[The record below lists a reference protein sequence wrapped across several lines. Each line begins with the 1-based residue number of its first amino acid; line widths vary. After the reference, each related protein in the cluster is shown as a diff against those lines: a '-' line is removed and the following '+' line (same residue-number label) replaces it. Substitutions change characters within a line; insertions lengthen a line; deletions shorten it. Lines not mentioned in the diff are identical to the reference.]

1 MSLQDMKRQ
10 IQSVD
15 NTAKMTGAMQTISAV
30 KLSRA
35 RERLDRIRP
44 YTDNMQQ
51 MMRDIASRAG
61 GGNPLLSG
69 REEVRN
75 VAVCTVTS
83 DRGLAGPFNA
93 QVLRQTMQFR
103 QEQDTDIVQV
113 VTGRKGVEFFRF
125 GKMSIEEAF
134 IGFSDGPTFE
144 KAQEIGRHLTQLF
157 EDEEA
162 DEVYLVYNQFQSALV
177 QRPTVTRLLPAA
189 PDDAGEEDEEDE
201 DGKEDEDGNNIPF
214 EFVPEA
220 EELLDRLVPKYVET
234 LVFRALFE
242 SAAGEHGS
250 RMSAMKSA
258 TDAAH
263 EMSEDLKQQMNKA
276 RQAAITQEIIEIAAA
291 AEALGS

>member
-35 RERLDRIRP
+35 RDRLDRIRP

-51 MMRDIASRAG
+51 MMQDIASKAG
-61 GGNPLLSG
+61 GNNPLLAG

-103 QEQDTDIVQV
+103 QEQDADIVQV
-113 VTGRKGVEFFRF
+113 VTGRKAVEFFRF
-125 GKMSIEEAF
+125 GRISVEEAF
-134 IGFSDGPTFE
+134 TGFSDEPSFE
-144 KAQEIGRHLTQLF
+144 KAQEIGRYLTRLF

-162 DEVYLVYNQFQSALV
+162 DEVHLVYNQFKSALV
-177 QRPTVTRLLPAA
+177 QQPTVTRLLPAS
-189 PDDAGEEDEEDE
+189 PEGTDEEDDEE
-201 DGKEDEDGNNIPF
+201 DGEGEERGNPF
-214 EFVPEA
+214 EFIPDA
-220 EELLDRLVPKYVET
+220 ETILERLVPKYVET

-258 TDAAH
+258 TDAAN

-276 RQAAITQEIIEIAAA
+276 RQAAITAEIIEIAAA
-291 AEALGS
+291 AEALGG

>member
-51 MMRDIASRAG
+51 MMQDIASRAG
-61 GGNPLLSG
+61 GKNPLLAG

-103 QEQDTDIVQV
+103 QEQDADIVQV
-113 VTGRKGVEFFRF
+113 VTGRKAVEFFRF
-125 GKMSIEEAF
+125 GRISVEEAF
-134 IGFSDGPTFE
+134 TGFSDEPSFE
-144 KAQEIGRHLTQLF
+144 KAQEIGRYLTRLF

-162 DEVYLVYNQFQSALV
+162 DEVHLVYNQFKSALV
-177 QRPTVTRLLPAA
+177 QQPTVTRLLPAA
-189 PDDAGEEDEEDE
+189 PEDMGEEDEEDGE
-201 DGKEDEDGNNIPF
+201 NGEGGERSNPF
-214 EFVPEA
+214 EFIPDA
-220 EELLDRLVPKYVET
+220 ETILERLVPKYVET
-234 LVFRALFE
+234 LIFRALFE

-258 TDAAH
+258 TDAAN

-276 RQAAITQEIIEIAAA
+276 RQAAITAEIIEIAAA
-291 AEALGS
+291 AEALGG

>member
-15 NTAKMTGAMQTISAV
+15 NTAKITGAMQTISAV

-61 GGNPLLSG
+61 GNNPLLAG

-75 VAVCTVTS
+75 VAVCTITS

-93 QVLRQTMQFR
+93 QVLRRTMEFR
-103 QEQDTDIVQV
+103 QEQDADIVQV
-113 VTGRKGVEFFRF
+113 VTGRKAVEFFRF
-125 GKMSIEEAF
+125 GRMSVEEAF
-134 IGFSDGPTFE
+134 TGFSDQPSFE
-144 KAQEIGRHLTQLF
+144 KAQEIGRHLTRLF

-162 DEVYLVYNQFQSALV
+162 DEVHLVYNQFQSALV
-177 QRPTVTRLLPAA
+177 QRATVTRLLPAA
-189 PDDAGEEDEEDE
+189 PEDTEEDEEDGE
-201 DGKEDEDGNNIPF
+201 EEERGNPF
-214 EFVPEA
+214 EFIPDA
-220 EELLDRLVPKYVET
+220 EVILERLVPKYVET
-234 LVFRALFE
+234 LIFRALFE

-258 TDAAH
+258 TDAAN

-291 AEALGS
+291 AEALG

>member
-44 YTDNMQQ
+44 YTDNMHQ
-51 MMRDIASRAG
+51 MMQDIASRAG
-61 GGNPLLSG
+61 GDNPLLAG

-103 QEQDTDIVQV
+103 QEQDADIVQV
-113 VTGRKGVEFFRF
+113 VTGRKAVEFFRF
-125 GKMSIEEAF
+125 GRISVEETF
-134 IGFSDGPTFE
+134 TGFSDQPSFE
-144 KAQEIGRHLTQLF
+144 KAQEIGRYLTRLF

-162 DEVYLVYNQFQSALV
+162 DEVHLVYNQFKSALV
-177 QRPTVTRLLPAA
+177 QQPTVTRLLPAA
-189 PDDAGEEDEEDE
+189 PEDMGEEDEEDGE
-201 DGKEDEDGNNIPF
+201 NGEGGERSNPF
-214 EFVPEA
+214 EFIPDA
-220 EELLDRLVPKYVET
+220 ETILERLVPKYVET
-234 LVFRALFE
+234 LIFRALFE

-258 TDAAH
+258 TDAAN

-276 RQAAITQEIIEIAAA
+276 RQAAITAEIIEIAAA
-291 AEALGS
+291 AEALGG

>member
-10 IQSVD
+10 IESIQ

-35 RERLDRIRP
+35 RDRLERIRP
-44 YTDNMQQ
+44 YTGEMQQ
-51 MMRDIASRAG
+51 MMQDIASRAG
-61 GGNPLLSG
+61 GDNPLLVG
-69 REEVRN
+69 REEVNN

-93 QVLRQTMQFR
+93 QVLRLTMDFH
-103 QEQDTDIVQV
+103 QEQNANIVQV
-113 VTGRKGVEFFRF
+113 VTGRKAVEFFRF
-125 GKMSIEEAF
+125 GGVSIEEAF
-134 IGFSDGPTFE
+134 VGFSDIPSFE

-162 DEVYLVYNQFQSALV
+162 DEVHLVYNQFQSALV
-177 QRPTVTRLLPAA
+177 QRPTRTRLLPVA
-189 PDDAGEEDEEDE
+189 PEGMDEEESEEEGDE
-201 DGKEDEDGNNIPF
+201 ENGSSVPF

-220 EELLDRLVPKYVET
+220 DELLDRLVPKYVET
-234 LVFRALFE
+234 VVFRALFE

-250 RMSAMKSA
+250 RMTAMKSA
-258 TDAAH
+258 TDAAN
-263 EMSEDLKQQMNKA
+263 EMAEDLQQQMNKM

-291 AEALGS
+291 AEALGG

>member
-10 IQSVD
+10 IQSVN

-35 RERLDRIRP
+35 RERLNRIRP

-51 MMRDIASRAG
+51 MMQDIASRARG
-61 GGNPLLSG
+61 KNPLLAG
-69 REEVRN
+69 REEVSN
-75 VAVCTVTS
+75 VAVCTITS

-93 QVLRQTMQFR
+93 QVLRRTMEFR
-103 QEQDTDIVQV
+103 QEQDANIVQV
-113 VTGRKGVEFFRF
+113 VTGRKAVEFFRF
-125 GKMSIEEAF
+125 GRMSVKEAF
-134 IGFSDGPTFE
+134 TGFSDEPSFE
-144 KAQEIGRHLTQLF
+144 KAQEIGRYLTQLF

-162 DEVYLVYNQFQSALV
+162 DEVHLVYNQFQSALV
-177 QRPTVTRLLPAA
+177 QRATVTRLLPAA
-189 PDDAGEEDEEDE
+189 PDDGDEEDEEDGE
-201 DGKEDEDGNNIPF
+201 EEGGNPF
-214 EFVPEA
+214 EFIPDA
-220 EELLDRLVPKYVET
+220 ETILERLVPKYVET

-258 TDAAH
+258 TDAAN
-263 EMSEDLKQQMNKA
+263 EMAEDLQQQMNKA

-291 AEALGS
+291 AEALGG

>member
-51 MMRDIASRAG
+51 MMQDIASKAG
-61 GGNPLLSG
+61 GDNPLLAG

-103 QEQDTDIVQV
+103 QEQDADIVQV
-113 VTGRKGVEFFRF
+113 VTGRKAVEFFRF
-125 GKMSIEEAF
+125 GRISVEEAF
-134 IGFSDGPTFE
+134 TGFSDQPSFE
-144 KAQEIGRHLTQLF
+144 KAQEIGRYLTRLF

-162 DEVYLVYNQFQSALV
+162 DEVHLVYNQFKSALV
-177 QRPTVTRLLPAA
+177 QQPTVTRLLPAA
-189 PDDAGEEDEEDE
+189 PEDMGEEDEEDGE
-201 DGKEDEDGNNIPF
+201 NGEGGERSNPF
-214 EFVPEA
+214 EFIPDA
-220 EELLDRLVPKYVET
+220 ETILERLVPKYVET
-234 LVFRALFE
+234 LIFRALFE

-258 TDAAH
+258 TDAAN

-276 RQAAITQEIIEIAAA
+276 RQAAITAEIIEIAAA
-291 AEALGS
+291 AEALGG

>member
-10 IQSVD
+10 IQSIQ

-35 RERLDRIRP
+35 RERLDRVRP
-44 YTDNMQQ
+44 YTDEMQQ

-61 GGNPLLSG
+61 GDNPLLVG
-69 REEVRN
+69 REEVSN

-93 QVLRQTMQFR
+93 QVLRLTMEFY
-103 QEQDTDIVQV
+103 QEQNADIVQV
-113 VTGRKGVEFFRF
+113 VTGRKAVEFFRF
-125 GKMSIEEAF
+125 GGVNIEEAF
-134 IGFSDGPTFE
+134 VGFSDSPSFE

-162 DEVYLVYNQFQSALV
+162 DEVHLVYNQFQSALV
-177 QRPTVTRLLPAA
+177 QRPTRTRLLPAA
-189 PDDAGEEDEEDE
+189 PEGMDAEDEEDEEDGE
-201 DGKEDEDGNNIPF
+201 EEEGGTPF
-214 EFVPEA
+214 EFVPA
-220 EELLDRLVPKYVET
+220 ADELLDRLVPKYVET
-234 LVFRALFE
+234 VVFRALFE
-242 SAAGEHGS
+242 SAAGEHGA

-258 TDAAH
+258 TDAAN
-263 EMSEDLKQQMNKA
+263 EMAEDLQQQMNKA

-291 AEALGS
+291 AEALGG

>member
-10 IQSVD
+10 IQSID

-44 YTDNMQQ
+44 YTDNMDE
-51 MMRDIASRAG
+51 MMRDIARAG
-61 GGNPLLSG
+61 GNNELLVG
-69 REEVRN
+69 REEVSN

-93 QVLRQTMQFR
+93 QVLRRTMQFR
-103 QEQDTDIVQV
+103 QEQDADIVQV
-113 VTGRKGVEFFRF
+113 VTGRKAVEFFRF
-125 GKMSIEEAF
+125 GRISLEEAYV
-134 IGFSDGPTFE
+134 GFSDSPSYE
-144 KAQEIGRHLTQLF
+144 KAREIGHRLTQLF

-162 DEVYLVYNQFQSALV
+162 DEVYLVYNRFQSALV
-177 QRPTVTRLLPAA
+177 QRATVVRLLPVGSNT
-189 PDDAGEEDEEDE
+189 GEEEEEGEDE
-201 DGKEDEDGNNIPF
+201 GGNPF
-214 EFVPEA
+214 EFIPGPDEI
-220 EELLDRLVPKYVET
+220 LKRLVPKYVET
-234 LVFRALFE
+234 LIFRALYE

-258 TDAAH
+258 TDAAN

-291 AEALGS
+291 AEALGG

>member
-51 MMRDIASRAG
+51 MMQDIASKAG
-61 GGNPLLSG
+61 GNNPLLAG

-103 QEQDTDIVQV
+103 QEQDADIVQV
-113 VTGRKGVEFFRF
+113 VTGRKAVEFFRF
-125 GKMSIEEAF
+125 GRISVEEAF
-134 IGFSDGPTFE
+134 TGFSDEPSFE
-144 KAQEIGRHLTQLF
+144 KAQEIGRYLTRLF

-162 DEVYLVYNQFQSALV
+162 DEVHLVYNQFKSALV
-177 QRPTVTRLLPAA
+177 QQPTVTRLLPAA
-189 PDDAGEEDEEDE
+189 PEDMGEEDEEDGE
-201 DGKEDEDGNNIPF
+201 NGEGGERSNPF
-214 EFVPEA
+214 EFIPDA
-220 EELLDRLVPKYVET
+220 ETILERLVPKYVET

-258 TDAAH
+258 TDAAN

-276 RQAAITQEIIEIAAA
+276 RQAAITAEIIEIAAA
-291 AEALGS
+291 AEALGG

>member
-51 MMRDIASRAG
+51 MMQDIASRAG
-61 GGNPLLSG
+61 GDNPLLAG
-69 REEVRN
+69 REEVNN
-75 VAVCTVTS
+75 VAVCTITS

-93 QVLRQTMQFR
+93 QVLRRTMEFR
-103 QEQDTDIVQV
+103 REQDADIVQV
-113 VTGRKGVEFFRF
+113 VTGRKAVEFFRF
-125 GKMSIEEAF
+125 GRINLEEAF
-134 IGFSDGPTFE
+134 TGFSDEPSFE
-144 KAQEIGRHLTQLF
+144 KAQEIGRHLTRLF

-177 QRPTVTRLLPAA
+177 QRATVTRLLPAA
-189 PDDAGEEDEEDE
+189 PEDTDEEDDEE
-201 DGKEDEDGNNIPF
+201 DGEGEERGNPF
-214 EFVPEA
+214 EFIPDA
-220 EELLDRLVPKYVET
+220 EVLLERLVPKYVET

-258 TDAAH
+258 TDAAN

>member
-51 MMRDIASRAG
+51 MMQDIASRAG
-61 GGNPLLSG
+61 GDNPLLAG
-69 REEVRN
+69 REEVNN
-75 VAVCTVTS
+75 VAVCAITS

-93 QVLRQTMQFR
+93 QVLRRTMEFR
-103 QEQDTDIVQV
+103 QEQDADIVQV
-113 VTGRKGVEFFRF
+113 VTGRKAVEFFRF
-125 GKMSIEEAF
+125 GRINLEEAF
-134 IGFSDGPTFE
+134 TGFSDEPSFE
-144 KAQEIGRHLTQLF
+144 KAQEIGRHLTRLF

-177 QRPTVTRLLPAA
+177 QRATVTRLLPAA
-189 PDDAGEEDEEDE
+189 PEDTDEEDDEE
-201 DGKEDEDGNNIPF
+201 DGEGEERGNPF
-214 EFVPEA
+214 EFIPDA
-220 EELLDRLVPKYVET
+220 EVLLERLVPKYVET

-258 TDAAH
+258 TDAAN

>member
-51 MMRDIASRAG
+51 MMQDIASRAG
-61 GGNPLLSG
+61 GKNPLLAG

-75 VAVCTVTS
+75 VAVCTITS

-93 QVLRQTMQFR
+93 QVLRRTMQFR
-103 QEQDTDIVQV
+103 QEQDADIVQV
-113 VTGRKGVEFFRF
+113 VTGRKAVEFFRF
-125 GKMSIEEAF
+125 GRVSLEEVF
-134 IGFSDGPTFE
+134 TGFSDEPSFE
-144 KAQEIGRHLTQLF
+144 KAQEIGRYLTQLF

-162 DEVYLVYNQFQSALV
+162 DEVHLVYNQFKSALV
-177 QRPTVTRLLPAA
+177 QQPTVTRLLPAA
-189 PDDAGEEDEEDE
+189 PEDTDEEEDEEDGE
-201 DGKEDEDGNNIPF
+201 EEERSAPF
-214 EFVPEA
+214 EFIPDA
-220 EELLDRLVPKYVET
+220 EVLLERLVPKYVET
-234 LVFRALFE
+234 LIFRALFE

-291 AEALGS
+291 AEALGG

>member
-51 MMRDIASRAG
+51 MMQDIASRAG
-61 GGNPLLSG
+61 GKNPLLAG

-75 VAVCTVTS
+75 VAVCTITS

-93 QVLRQTMQFR
+93 QVLRRTMQFR
-103 QEQDTDIVQV
+103 QEQDADIVQV
-113 VTGRKGVEFFRF
+113 VTGRKAVEFFRF
-125 GKMSIEEAF
+125 GRVSLEEVF
-134 IGFSDGPTFE
+134 TGFSDEPSFE
-144 KAQEIGRHLTQLF
+144 KAQEIGRYLTQLF

-162 DEVYLVYNQFQSALV
+162 DEVHLVYNQFKSALV
-177 QRPTVTRLLPAA
+177 QRATVTRLLPAA
-189 PDDAGEEDEEDE
+189 PEDTEEDDDEEDGE
-201 DGKEDEDGNNIPF
+201 GEERSAPF
-214 EFVPEA
+214 EFIPDA
-220 EELLDRLVPKYVET
+220 EVILERLVPKYVET
-234 LVFRALFE
+234 LIFRALFE

-291 AEALGS
+291 AEALGG

>member
-51 MMRDIASRAG
+51 MMQDIASRAG
-61 GGNPLLSG
+61 GKNPLLAG

-103 QEQDTDIVQV
+103 QEQDADIVQV
-113 VTGRKGVEFFRF
+113 VTGRKAVEFFRF
-125 GKMSIEEAF
+125 GRISVEEAF
-134 IGFSDGPTFE
+134 TGFSDQPSFE
-144 KAQEIGRHLTQLF
+144 KAQEIGRYLTRLF

-162 DEVYLVYNQFQSALV
+162 DEGHLVYNQFKSALV
-177 QRPTVTRLLPAA
+177 QQPTVTRLLPAA
-189 PDDAGEEDEEDE
+189 PEDMGEEDEEDGE
-201 DGKEDEDGNNIPF
+201 NGEGGERSNPF
-214 EFVPEA
+214 EFIPDA
-220 EELLDRLVPKYVET
+220 ETILERLVPKYVET
-234 LVFRALFE
+234 LIFRALFE

-258 TDAAH
+258 TDAAN

-276 RQAAITQEIIEIAAA
+276 RQAAITAEIIEIAAA
-291 AEALGS
+291 AEALGG

>member
-35 RERLDRIRP
+35 RDRLDRIRP

-51 MMRDIASRAG
+51 MMQDIASRAG
-61 GGNPLLSG
+61 GNNPLLAG
-69 REEVRN
+69 REEVNN
-75 VAVCTVTS
+75 VAVCTITS

-93 QVLRQTMQFR
+93 QVLRRTMEFR
-103 QEQDTDIVQV
+103 QEQDADIVQV
-113 VTGRKGVEFFRF
+113 ATGRKAVEFFRF
-125 GKMSIEEAF
+125 GRINLEETF
-134 IGFSDGPTFE
+134 TGFSDEPSFE
-144 KAQEIGRHLTQLF
+144 KAQEIGRHLTRLF

-177 QRPTVTRLLPAA
+177 QRATVTRLLPAA
-189 PDDAGEEDEEDE
+189 PEDTDEKDEEDGE
-201 DGKEDEDGNNIPF
+201 GEERGNPF
-214 EFVPEA
+214 EFIPDA
-220 EELLDRLVPKYVET
+220 EVLLERLVPKYVET

-258 TDAAH
+258 TDAAN